1 MKYTKKASAKST
13 VTFTLKLDAEE
24 WAAAIEKAYQKT
36 KGKYSV
42 PGFRKGKVPKK
53 VIEQMYGEGVFFEE
67 AVNIALPEYYGQIL
81 DKETDLFVLGAPDV
95 SLKDMN
101 EKGVSFELVTPVK
114 PEVNLGAYTGMKI
127 EKEAYNVTAEE
138 EAEAVEREKN
148 AICERNSTYEEVV
161 DRAAK
166 EGDTANIDY
175 SGSVDGV
182 KFEGG
187 TAAGYDLVLGSHS
200 FIPGFEEGVVGM
212 NVGESKDITVKF
224 PEEYHAK
231 ELAGKDAVFA
241 VTVNALKVKVVPT
254 LTDDLVKDG
263 SEYQTVAEL
272 EAGVKKSLAETKE
285 RNAKIQEEN
294 KMIDQITQE
303 TTVEIPEVLVERQ
316 IDNMVRDMEY
326 RMMYSGIKMDDYLK
340 YSGTTMEDLRK
351 NYRENAEKQVKSQLV
366 VDAILEKESIKA
378 TEEEMD
384 AKFAETAEKQ
394 GKSLEDYKK
403 TLSDYQKEYV
413 EREIVITKL
422 FDFLRANN
430 DIS

>member
-1 MKYTKKASAKST
+1 M
-13 VTFTLKLDAEE
+13 
-24 WAAAIEKAYQKT
+24 Q
-36 KGKYSV
+36 
-42 PGFRKGKVPKK
+42 
-53 VIEQMYGEGVFFEE
+53 VI
-67 AVNIALPEYYGQIL
+67 
-81 DKETDLFVLGAPDV
+81 K
-95 SLKDMN
+95 
-101 EKGVSFELVTPVK
+101 
-114 PEVNLGAYTGMKI
+114 MKI

-138 EAEAVEREKN
+138 EKEAVEREKN
-148 AICERNSTYEEVV
+148 AICERNSTYEEVT
-161 DRAAK
+161 DRPAK

-187 TAAGYDLVLGSHS
+187 TSAGYDLVLGSHS

-241 VTVNALKVKVVPT
+241 VTVNALKVKVVPA

-272 EAGVKKSLAETKE
+272 EEGVKKSLTETKE
-285 RNAKIQEEN
+285 RNAKMQEEN
-294 KMIDQITQE
+294 KMIDKITDA
-303 TTVEIPEVLVERQ
+303 TTVEIPEILVERQ

-326 RMMYSGIKMDDYLK
+326 RMMYSGIKMEDYLK
-340 YSGTTMEDLRK
+340 YAGTTMEDLRK

-366 VDAILEKESIKA
+366 VDAILEKEALKA

-403 TLSDYQKEYV
+403 SLSDYQKEYV

-430 DIS
+430 DISW